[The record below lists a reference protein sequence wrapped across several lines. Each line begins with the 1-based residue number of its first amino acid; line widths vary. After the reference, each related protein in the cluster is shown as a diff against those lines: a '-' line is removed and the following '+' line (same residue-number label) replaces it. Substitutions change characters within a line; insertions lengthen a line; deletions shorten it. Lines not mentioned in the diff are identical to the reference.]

1 MSALRS
7 FLARTASASFEFA
20 WMASASASSRS
31 LRFRASLNLSLSR
44 IRPNLS
50 TQKTFAPCE
59 TSFSETY
66 LFAPW
71 MSEISAITAV
81 TPTIV
86 PSRVRNERSLF
97 ARSADS
103 AMRALSRNS
112 KLTPADGED
121 RLDLAAGLA
130 DVALD
135 HAVAQADHALGV
147 RGDVLLVRD
156 DDDRLAVGVDLLE

>member
-1 MSALRS
+1 MSAFRF
-7 FLARTASASFEFA
+7 FLARTARASFAFDCT
-20 WMASASASSRS
+20 ASASASSRS
-31 LRFRASLNLSLSR
+31 LRLSASLNLSLSR
-44 IRPNLS
+44 MRPNLS
-50 TQKTFAPCE
+50 TQKTFAPWE

-71 MSEISAITAV
+71 MSEISAMTAV

-86 PSRVRNERSLF
+86 PRSVRNERSLF

-112 KLTPADGED
+112 MSAARNGGGGK

-147 RGDVLLVRD
+147 RGDLLLVGD
-156 DDDRLAVGVDLLE
+156 

>member
-31 LRFRASLNLSLSR
+31 LRFSASLNLSLSR

-71 MSEISAITAV
+71 MSEITAV
-81 TPTIV
+81 TPTMV

-147 RGDVLLVRD
+147 RGDILLVRD
-156 DDDRLAVGVDLLE
+156 DDDR